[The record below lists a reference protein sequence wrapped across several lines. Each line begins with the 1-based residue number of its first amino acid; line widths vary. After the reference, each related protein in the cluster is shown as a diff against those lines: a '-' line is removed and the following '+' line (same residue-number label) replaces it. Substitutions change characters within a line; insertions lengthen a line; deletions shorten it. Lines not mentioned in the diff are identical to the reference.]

1 MAAGNLQL
9 YRAEQ
14 RTSGDVEVEHPGRLL
29 LQDQYRSLVDG
40 FDGLE
45 LRSAIR

>member
-1 MAAGNLQL
+1 MAAGNFQQ

-14 RTSGDVEVEHPGRLL
+14 HTSGDVEVEHPGRLL